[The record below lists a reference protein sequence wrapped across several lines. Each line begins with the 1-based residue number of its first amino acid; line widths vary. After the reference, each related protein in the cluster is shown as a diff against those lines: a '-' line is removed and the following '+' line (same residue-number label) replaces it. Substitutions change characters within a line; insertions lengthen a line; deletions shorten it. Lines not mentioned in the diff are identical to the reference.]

1 MVLEKEIK
9 CIMGGWPGGGGG
21 KERHSK
27 RNWSGLERSCCGES
41 KLKRLAP
48 CKWKIAMQ

>member
-21 KERHSK
+21 EGKTFK
-27 RNWSGLERSCCGES
+27 KKLEWPREE
-41 KLKRLAP
+41 LL
-48 CKWKIAMQ
+48 W

>member
-21 KERHSK
+21 RKDIQKET
-27 RNWSGLERSCCGES
+27 GV
-41 KLKRLAP
+41 A
-48 CKWKIAMQ
+48 